1 MHRMPVGER
10 QVSTEIYRK
19 FTPSA
24 SLGYCMRLPLTRSAP
39 LALLALAA
47 SASPAAAN
55 DLLTET
61 LSTPATTARF
71 CTDGLTSGPGI
82 LRREVAMA
90 PASGSVAA
98 VLSAAK
104 GDWDVAI
111 FDKATGRRVAGGAGF
126 GPSEVAGGFLGAGR
140 TMIVQACR
148 RSGSTSA
155 SLKVRAEAVPSAGLE
170 HRPSLVKVFVA
181 DRAQKSRID
190 QLGFDVTEHA
200 GQNYVEVVAYGAE
213 DLARLTKLGFRYET
227 VTEDLVK
234 EDAVRAATDR
244 RYGQKASTRSGRASL
259 RAAGDVVPS
268 GRTAYRHLAD
278 YEADMKKLV
287 AENPGLVKPIVL
299 KEKTIEGRA
308 VNGIEITTNV
318 AKINDGKPVFAQMG
332 VHHAREW
339 PSGEHAMEW
348 AFELVNGVKSGD
360 AKITKLV
367 GEVRTIVVPVVN
379 VDGFNVSREAP
390 TDLVNDP
397 QYAPLGDLAGGL
409 NETAAYLVD
418 PALNYKRRNCR
429 LVPNVDSIPAGA
441 CATPPF
447 RVSGVDPNRN
457 YGALWGGP
465 GASALPA
472 YDTYR
477 GTGPFSEPETRNI
490 RALVSSRQVTTLI
503 TNHTFSNLVLRPPG
517 VKAQG
522 QAVDEPALK
531 DLGDR
536 MAAKNG
542 YSSTPSYQLYDTT
555 GGTEDWTYGAAGGF
569 GYTFEIGPDKPA
581 AEGGGFHPPY
591 SYTVG
596 QYANGSNNGGGNRA
610 AYGLA
615 MENAADPAKH
625 ATLTGEVPAG
635 VKLKVTKS
643 FVTETSP
650 VEPAQTDAPV
660 TGDAAPSPAGPVQ
673 TFPDTLSSEFDIE
686 KAGDFSWAIN
696 PSQRP
701 LTDQNTLPGVA
712 DKPTREETFTPKS
725 QTTPN
730 QIQGEGESGTFE
742 DVPFTVTQA
751 DEAKGLDV
759 LLTHDSPIDDYDL
772 VLFYRD
778 GGELKQVGSS
788 GGSAG
793 SDEEIT
799 LEDPKLGDYVL
810 RVTNY
815 LAFSGWKASVK
826 RLAKGTDTIRPRKAV
841 ENWTLTCTA
850 GDTMLASQKI
860 AVDRGKVLAVK
871 EPCGA
876 NAAAVVAAVT
886 GSKDAPAL
894 KACATSDGFRSVK
907 LTVLGKRRLRL
918 GFSRLVANPVT
929 VDVFQTSSGTRTL
942 SNRRVAR
949 LSKLGRSQTFAPKK
963 LADGYYFVRYQ
974 IKGARKRTDERRLA
988 FRVRK
993 GRISLRRSHYSPNSC
1008 GLLSSVKL
1016 GSPVFGGRTKQ
1027 PLRVALRVARAS
1039 AVTVQVLRGEKV
1051 VKTIALKA
1059 VRARTTRRVNVSAI
1073 KVLKRRGDYRVR
1085 VTAKDAKGRSASTLT
1100 LARRL

>member
-1 MHRMPVGER
+1 MDSMPLR
-10 QVSTEIYRK
+10 
-19 FTPSA
+19 
-24 SLGYCMRLPLTRSAP
+24 LTRSVP

-47 SASPAAAN
+47 SATPAAAN
-55 DLLTET
+55 DLLSET
-61 LSTPATTARF
+61 LSSSATTGRY
-71 CTDGLTSGPGI
+71 CTDGLTSGPGV
-82 LRREVAMA
+82 LQRELAMA

-98 VLSAAK
+98 VLSASR

-111 FDKATGRRVAGGAGF
+111 FDKQTGKRVAGGAGF
-126 GPSEVAGGFLGAGR
+126 GPSEVATGFLGGGR

-148 RSGSTSA
+148 RSGSATA
-155 SLKVRAEAVPSAGLE
+155 RLKVRSEAVPSAGIE
-170 HRPSLVKVFVA
+170 HRPSLVKVFVT
-181 DRAQKSRID
+181 DPGQKSLID

-200 GQNYVEVVAYGAE
+200 GQNYVEVVAYGAK

-234 EDAVRAATDR
+234 EDSARATTDR
-244 RYGQKASTRSGRASL
+244 LFAQKASTRAGRASL

-268 GRTAYRHLAD
+268 GRTEYRHLAD
-278 YEADMKKLV
+278 YEADLKKLV
-287 AENPGLVKPIVL
+287 AENPGLVKPLVL
-299 KEKTIEGRA
+299 KEQTIEGRA

-318 AKINDGKPVFAQMG
+318 DKTNDGKPVFAQFG

-339 PSGEHAMEW
+339 PSGEHAIEW
-348 AFELVNGVKSGD
+348 AFDVVNGVRSGD
-360 AKITKLV
+360 PKFTKLASA
-367 GEVRTIVVPVVN
+367 VRTIVVPVVN

-390 TDLVNDP
+390 VDLVNDP
-397 QYAPLGDLAGGL
+397 QFASLADLSGGL

-429 LVPNVDSIPAGA
+429 LVPDVDSVPAGA

-465 GASALPA
+465 GASALPF

-477 GTGPFSEPETRNI
+477 GTGPFSEPETRNV

-542 YSSTPSYQLYDTT
+542 YASTPSYELYDTT

-569 GYTFEIGPDKPA
+569 GYTFEIGPDEPA
-581 AEGGGFHPPY
+581 AEGGGFHPPF
-591 SYTVG
+591 SFTVG
-596 QYANGSNNGGGNRA
+596 QYNNGSNNGGGNRA

-625 ATLTGEVPAG
+625 ATLTGKVPAG
-635 VKLKVTKS
+635 VKLKVAKS

-660 TGDAAPSPAGPVQ
+660 AGDTAPSPAGPVQ
-673 TFPDTLSSEFDIE
+673 TFPDTLSSELDVE
-686 KAGDFSWAIN
+686 ETGAFSWAIN

-712 DKPTREETFTPKS
+712 TTPTREETFTPKS
-725 QTTPN
+725 QTSPN
-730 QIQGEGESGTFE
+730 QLDGEGEEGTFE
-742 DVPFTVTQA
+742 DVPFTVTEA
-751 DEAKGLDV
+751 DRAKGLDV

-772 VLFYRD
+772 VLFRRE
-778 GGELKQVGSS
+778 GAELKPVDDS
-788 GGSAG
+788 GNPPG

-799 LEDPKLGDYVL
+799 VEDPQLGDYVL

-815 LAFSGWKASVK
+815 LAFSGWEVK
-826 RLAKGTDTIRPRKAV
+826 VRRLAQGTDTIRPRKAV
-841 ENWTLTCTA
+841 ESWTLTCEA
-850 GDTMLASQKI
+850 GGTVLASQKI
-860 AVDRGKVLAVK
+860 AIDRGTSLDVK

-876 NAAAVVAAVT
+876 NAAAVVASVT
-886 GSKDAPAL
+886 GRKNAPAL
-894 KACATSDGFRSVK
+894 KACATSAGFKSVK
-907 LTVLGKRRLRL
+907 LKVLGRRKLQL
-918 GFSRLVANPVT
+918 GFSRLVAGPVR
-929 VDVFQTSSGTRTL
+929 VDVFRTSTGTRVL
-942 SNRRVAR
+942 RNRRVAT
-949 LSKLGRSQTFAPKK
+949 LSKLSRSQTFAPKR
-963 LADGYYFVRYQ
+963 LADGYYFARYSM
-974 IKGARKRTDERRLA
+974 KGARRRADERRLT

-993 GRISLRRSHYSPNSC
+993 GRITLRRGHHAPNSC

-1027 PLRVALRVARAS
+1027 PLRIAIRVARKS
-1039 AVTVQVLRGEKV
+1039 DVTVQVLKGAKV
-1051 VKTIALKA
+1051 
-1059 VRARTTRRVNVSAI
+1059 
-1073 KVLKRRGDYRVR
+1073 
-1085 VTAKDAKGRSASTLT
+1085 
-1100 LARRL
+1100 

>member
-1 MHRMPVGER
+1 MIFRFLR
-10 QVSTEIYRK
+10 
-19 FTPSA
+19 
-24 SLGYCMRLPLTRSAP
+24 RSAP
-39 LALLALAA
+39 LALLALSA
-47 SASPAAAN
+47 SAAPAAAS
-55 DLLTET
+55 DLLSET
-61 LSTPATTARF
+61 LTSSATTARF
-71 CTDGLTSGPGI
+71 CTDELTSGPGV
-82 LRREVAMA
+82 LRRELAMA

-98 VLSAAK
+98 VLQAAE

-111 FDKATGRRVAGGAGF
+111 FDKQTGRRVAGGAGF
-126 GPSEVAGGFLGAGR
+126 GPSEVASGFLGGGR

-148 RSGSTSA
+148 RSGSSSA
-155 SLKVRAEAVPSAGLE
+155 RLQVRAEAVPSAGLE

-181 DRAQKSRID
+181 DSSQKRQID

-213 DLARLTKLGFRYET
+213 DLARLTKLGFRYEM
-227 VTEDLVK
+227 VSEDLVA
-234 EDAVRAATDR
+234 EDRVRATTDR
-244 RYGQKASTRSGRASL
+244 SFAQKGSTRSGRASL

-268 GRTAYRHLAD
+268 GRTEYRHLAD
-278 YEADMKKLV
+278 YEADLKRLV

-308 VNGIEITTNV
+308 VNGVEITTNV
-318 AKINDGKPVFAQMG
+318 EKINDGKPVFAQLG

-339 PSGEHAMEW
+339 PSGEHAIEW
-348 AFELVNGVKSGD
+348 AFEVVNGVKSGD
-360 AKITKLV
+360 PGFTKLA

-390 TDLVNDP
+390 VDLVNDP
-397 QYAPLGDLAGGL
+397 QFASLADLSLGL

-429 LVPNVDSIPAGA
+429 LVPGVDSVPAGA

-477 GTGPFSEPETRNI
+477 GSGPFSEPETRNV

-522 QAVDEPALK
+522 QAIDEPALK

-536 MAAKNG
+536 MAAQNG

-591 SYTVG
+591 SFTVG
-596 QYANGSNNGGGNRA
+596 QYNHGSNNAGGNRA

-625 ATLTGEVPAG
+625 STLKGTAPAG
-635 VKLKVTKS
+635 VTLKLTKS

-660 TGDAAPSPAGPVQ
+660 AGDAAPSPAGPVQ
-673 TFPDTLSSEFDIE
+673 SFPDTLSSQLDVD
-686 KAGDFSWAIN
+686 KMGSFSWAIN

-701 LTDQNTLPGVA
+701 LADQNTLPGVA
-712 DKPTREETFTPKS
+712 DAPTREDTFTPKG

-730 QIQGEGESGTFE
+730 QVDGEGASGTFE
-742 DVPFTVTQA
+742 DVPFTVTEE
-751 DEAKGLDV
+751 DKAKGLDV

-772 VLFYRD
+772 ALMYRD
-778 GGELKQVGSS
+778 GGELREVGTS
-788 GGSAG
+788 GNQAG

-799 LEDPKLGDYVL
+799 LEDPPVGDYVL

-815 LAFSGWKASVK
+815 LAFSGWKVK
-826 RLAKGTDTIRPRKAV
+826 VRRLAQGSDTIRPRKAV
-841 ENWTLTCTA
+841 ESWTLTCEA
-850 GDTMLASQKI
+850 GGTVLSSQKI
-860 AVDRGKVLAVK
+860 AIDRGRALDVK

-876 NAAAVVAAVT
+876 NAPAVVASVL
-886 GSKDAPAL
+886 GKKDSPAL
-894 KACATSDGFRSVK
+894 TACATSAGFRSVK
-907 LTVLGKRRLRL
+907 LEVLGKRRLRL
-918 GFSRLVANPVT
+918 GFSRLVANPVR
-929 VDVFQTSSGTRTL
+929 VDVFQTSTGTRTL
-942 SNRRVAR
+942 RNRRVA
-949 LSKLGRSQTFAPKK
+949 KLAKLIRSQTFAPEK
-963 LADGYYFVRYQ
+963 LADGYYFARYSVQ
-974 IKGARKRTDERRLA
+974 GARKRVDERRLT

-993 GRISLRRSHYSPNSC
+993 GRITLRRAHHQPNSC

-1016 GSPVFGGRTKQ
+1016 GSPVFGGRGRT
-1027 PLRVALRVARAS
+1027 PLRIALRVARRS
-1039 AVTVQVLRGEKV
+1039 DVLVQVLKGARV
-1051 VKTIALKA
+1051 VKSYRLKG
-1059 VRARTTRRVNVSAI
+1059 VRGRRTRRLSVSAA
-1073 KVLKRRGDYRVR
+1073 KVLRRRGDYRVK
-1085 VTAKDAKGRSASTLT
+1085 VTAKDGAKRSARTLV